1 MTANKRL
8 TPYIDLIL
16 VRTVSFPALVSA
28 FFITGEVAGRFISC
42 FVTVSVCA
50 GAECFKRGDSQKS
63 NANFLMG
70 YAFNLC
76 KSQIYNVPY
85 NQYITE
91 EGMKMTQ
98 NRVRIVDVADALG
111 LSTATV
117 SNVIHGKTEKISDKT
132 VKRVQ
137 QELERSGYIPNMAG
151 ILLARNNSRIIGV
164 VVNDHEKYEGRVL
177 EDGFVMSSLNALSHE
192 VNEKGYFLM
201 IKTTSDIR
209 EIPVF
214 ASMWNMDGLILIGF
228 CEADYESLR
237 NQMRIS
243 FVVYDGYFEKC
254 SKVVNLVIDHYDGGY
269 QAGKYLKELGHKKAL
284 CIADNFICMDK
295 ERIEGFRK
303 AFEQGETYRW
313 EIPKTEKERM
323 RFYEDNYRQLLKNN
337 VTAVFAVSD
346 FYALEFMRFLQGK
359 NLRIPDD
366 IQIIGFDDNMA
377 SRESNPPLTT
387 IHQEASL
394 RAKAAIECLEEMRD
408 GAKYKT
414 EIVLQVNLIKREST
428 RKL

>member
-1 MTANKRL
+1 MINPGNSK
-8 TPYIDLIL
+8 I
-16 VRTVSFPALVSA
+16 
-28 FFITGEVAGRFISC
+28 
-42 FVTVSVCA
+42 
-50 GAECFKRGDSQKS
+50 SQKS
-63 NANFLMG
+63 NTNFVMG
-70 YAFNLC
+70 YALNHC
-76 KSQIYNVPY
+76 KFHLYNVPY
-85 NQYITE
+85 NHNIAE
-91 EGMKMTQ
+91 EGMEMTQ

-117 SNVIHGKTEKISDKT
+117 SKVIHGKTEKISDET

-254 SKVVNLVIDHYDGGY
+254 SKVVNLVINHYDGGY

-284 CIADNFICMDK
+284 CLADNFICMDK

-303 AFEQGETYRW
+303 AFEHGETYRW

-323 RFYEDNYRQLLKNN
+323 RFYEDNYMQLLKSN

-346 FYALEFMRFLQGK
+346 FYALEFMKFLQGK
-359 NLRIPDD
+359 NIRIPED

-377 SRESNPPLTT
+377 SRESNPSLTT
-387 IHQEASL
+387 IHQEANL
-394 RAKAAIECLEEMRD
+394 RAKAAIECLEAMRD
-408 GAKYKT
+408 GAEYKT
-414 EIVLQVNLIKREST
+414 EIVLPVDLIQREST